1 MRDFGSRF
9 ALVAAGSAL
18 VAVSRLLKMAATIV
32 LFQVFVRFAV
42 DFAQAAVQMRNW
54 A

>member
-9 ALVAAGSAL
+9 ALAAAASAV

-32 LFQVFVRFAV
+32 LFPVHFKGFERKRTSVIAGP
-42 DFAQAAVQMRNW
+42 A
-54 A
+54 